1 MRDQA
6 IALTLS
12 LVAPPLRSITIGRD
26 DHLPRAW
33 TGFEERNPSHATYT
47 FSRASRP
54 YTADEELDGGD
65 LIPGFR
71 CRVADLMPD
80 E

>member
-1 MRDQA
+1 MARKVAEYLASGARQVWQ
-6 IALTLS
+6 IFPETRRVVVYES
-12 LVAPPLRSITIGRD
+12 LDRVRS
-26 DHLPRAW
+26 LA
-33 TGFEERNPSHATYT
+33 
-47 FSRASRP
+47 
-54 YTADEELDGGD
+54 ADEELDGGD